1 MTNVFETIK
10 QQRMIALKNEQSNI
24 YTILTTLF
32 AECQMIGKNKRNGDP
47 TNDECYA
54 VIKKFI
60 EGQKEIVKYRG
71 NDPAIQEEISLYESY
86 LPTQLTRDQIIDEF
100 VKLNQTNIGV
110 TMKHF
115 NTNFKNAFNGK
126 YVSELFT
133 EWVNTK

>member
-10 QQRMIALKNEQSNI
+10 QQRIVALKNEQSNV

-71 NDPAIQEEISLYESY
+71 NDPVIQEEISLYESY
-86 LPTQLTRDQIIDEF
+86 LPTQLTREQIIDEF

-110 TMKHF
+110 AMKHF
-115 NTNFKNAFNGK
+115 NTNFKNMFNGK
-126 YVSELFT
+126 YVSELFA